1 MSIEV
6 IIADSGPLIAL
17 ARIKHLELLPTI
29 FGRVVVPGA
38 VFRELTEGAAEG
50 RTGAEAVRNA
60 GWIDVQHADPELT
73 AAFSLIVDAGESE
86 AIALAVRAPSSL
98 LIMDDRRG
106 RRLALDRGL
115 RVKGTVG
122 LLVLAKQRGLVPA
135 VRPLLAALEFVG
147 IFVTPQ
153 LLASALVEAGEHDG

>member
-1 MSIEV
+1 M
-6 IIADSGPLIAL
+6 
-17 ARIKHLELLPTI
+17 
-29 FGRVVVPGA
+29 
-38 VFRELTEGAAEG
+38 
-50 RTGAEAVRNA
+50 RNA